1 MVTETK
7 PAIFT
12 AAEELPKAY
21 DPKAVEGA
29 VYQWWEASG
38 FFAPPPERPDE
49 PEPFVII
56 LPPPNVTG
64 SLHNGHAMYTVED
77 VLIRWRRMQGYP
89 TLWLP
94 GADHASIAV
103 HVVIERELAK
113 EGLTRQ
119 QLGREAFLERV
130 HTFIHHY
137 GDRILYQLRS
147 LGFSLDWSRYVFTMD
162 PGPAQAVRTA
172 FKRLSDRG
180 LIYRA
185 HRMVNW
191 DPVNQTTV
199 SDLEVDQVEEDGH
212 LWYIRYDVEGE
223 RGQSI
228 TVATTRP
235 ETMLGD
241 TAVAVNPE
249 DERYRALIGKTL
261 VLPLLGRRIPVTA
274 DGHVDPTF
282 GTGAVK
288 VTPAHDWN
296 DYEVGLRHNLPQ
308 ITIFTFDGR
317 MNEAAGPYAGLTINE
332 ARTKVLEDLSTQG
345 SLVKTEAHRHT
356 VPHAERGSAILEPM
370 LSMQWWV
377 DMKPLAA
384 PAIAAARDGRIR
396 FVPERF
402 VDEYFRWLEH
412 IQDWC
417 ISRQLWWGHQ
427 IPVWYAPDGRI
438 VVSEHEFP
446 TAEELPTDIDPAT
459 LTRDPDVLDT
469 WFSST
474 LWPFSTLGWP
484 EETPDLR
491 RFYPTSVMET
501 GYDIIFF
508 WVARMISQGLAMMD
522 DVPFHTVYLHG
533 MVRDERGKKMSKS
546 KGNVLDPLDLTDRYG
561 TDALRFTLMTMGSP
575 GNDINLSVERIE
587 GNRNFANKLW
597 NVARFVLANITPE
610 EIARDGSGTPAAPDA
625 RKVALAD
632 RWIVSRLHTLEGE
645 VTRLLEGYLLGE
657 AGRQIYDFLWGD
669 LADWYIEAAKPR
681 LHGADAAVVRQTLAY
696 TLERALRL
704 LHPFMPFITETI
716 WQRLPHGGDALIV
729 APWPEPG
736 PTDTEAEGAFSLLID
751 LVRAVRIAR
760 SEAGVEPGIWIA
772 ATIAAGP
779 HTDALTAQREVF
791 SRLAR
796 VADDQLTI
804 APAVD
809 APAQATAI
817 VVADVI
823 VYLTGMVDVA
833 AERARLTRDIEEA
846 AGHADR
852 TRAQLANENFVA
864 RANPDVVQ
872 AARDRLAAADE
883 RVARLRARLTAL
895 GDN

>member
-1 MVTETK
+1 MATTAK

-12 AAEELPKAY
+12 ADGELPKAY

-29 VYQWWEASG
+29 VYAWWEERG
-38 FFAPPPERPDE
+38 YFTPPPERPDE

-56 LPPPNVTG
+56 LPPPNITG

-77 VLIRWRRMQGYP
+77 VLIRWKRMQGIP

-103 HVVIERELAK
+103 HVVVEREMAA

-119 QLGREAFLERV
+119 QMGREAFLERV
-130 HTFIHHY
+130 WTFIHHY

-147 LGFSLDWSRYVFTMD
+147 LGFSLDWSRYAFTMD
-162 PGPAQAVRTA
+162 PGPARAVRTA
-172 FKRLSDRG
+172 FKRLYDRG

-185 HRMVNW
+185 NRMVNW

-199 SDLEVDQVEEDGH
+199 SDLEVDQIEEDGH

-223 RGQSI
+223 PGQSV

-249 DERYRALIGKTL
+249 DERYQSLIGKML
-261 VLPLLGRRIPVTA
+261 VLPLLGRRIPVVA
-274 DGHVDPTF
+274 DAHVDAAF

-308 ITIFTFDGR
+308 ITVLTFDGR
-317 MNEAAGPYAGLTINE
+317 MSAEAGPYAGLTIQE
-332 ARTKVLEDLSTQG
+332 ARARVLDDLQASGQ
-345 SLVKTEAHRHT
+345 LVKTEAHRHS
-356 VPHAERGSAILEPM
+356 VPHAERGSAVLEPM

-377 DMKPLAA
+377 KMEPLAK
-384 PAIAAARDGRIR
+384 PAIAAARSGDIR

-402 VDEYFRWLEH
+402 AGDYYRWLEH

-427 IPVWYAPDGRI
+427 IPVWYAPDGTVI
-438 VVSEHEFP
+438 VSDHEFP
-446 TAEELPTDIDPAT
+446 TADEIPAGIDPAT

-469 WFSST
+469 WFSSA

-484 EETPDLR
+484 DDTPDLR
-491 RFYPTSVMET
+491 RFYPTTVMET

-508 WVARMISQGLAMMD
+508 WVARMIFQGLAMTGEA
-522 DVPFHTVYLHG
+522 PFRVVYLHG
-533 MVRDERGKKMSKS
+533 MVRDERGQKMSKT
-546 KGNVLDPLDLTDRYG
+546 KGNVLDPLDLTDRFG
-561 TDALRFTLMTMGSP
+561 TDALRFTLITMGSP
-575 GNDINLSVERIE
+575 GNDLNLSTDRVEA
-587 GNRNFANKLW
+587 NRNFANKLW
-597 NVARFVLANITPE
+597 NVARFVLANINHDD
-610 EIARDGSGTPAAPDA
+610 IARDADGSPSAPERDQM
-625 RKVALAD
+625 ALAD
-632 RWIVSRLHTLEGE
+632 RWIVSRLHRLEAD

-657 AGRQIYDFLWGD
+657 AGRQMYDFLWGD

-681 LHGADAAVVRQTLAY
+681 LQGSDAPIVRQTLAY

-704 LHPFMPFITETI
+704 LHPIMPFITETI
-716 WQRLPHGGDALIV
+716 WQRLPHGGEALIV
-729 APWPEPG
+729 APWPTAGE
-736 PTDTEAEGAFSLLID
+736 TDEEAERAFTLLID
-751 LVRAVRIAR
+751 IVRAVRNAR
-760 SEAGVEPGIWIA
+760 SEAGVEPARWIA
-772 ATIAAGP
+772 ASIAAGP
-779 HTDALTAQREVF
+779 HADALASQREIL

-796 VADDQLTI
+796 IADDQLTI
-804 APAVD
+804 APSVD
-809 APAQATAI
+809 ADAQATAL
-817 VVADVI
+817 VVADAT

-833 AERARLTRDIEEA
+833 AERTRLARELEEA
-846 AGHADR
+846 TGHVER
-852 TRAQLANENFVA
+852 TRAQLTNENFVA
-864 RANPDVVQ
+864 RAKPEVVQ
-872 AARDRLAAADE
+872 GARDRLAAAEE
-883 RVARLRARLTAL
+883 RVARLRERLAVL
-895 GDN
+895 GAA